1 MKSLREF
8 IADSEARRV
17 AIGHFNFGEIA
28 AFKAIANV
36 ARETGLP
43 IFAGT
48 AEGERKFVGAR
59 QAVALVQS
67 LRAEGLPV
75 FLNADHHKSL
85 ESIKEA
91 VEAGY
96 DAVLFDGGALPLEE
110 NIAKTREV
118 VQYVRSVNPEI
129 TVEGE
134 MGNIGSGSEVRAAV
148 PEGAEIR
155 EEDLTRP
162 ESAAR
167 FVKETGV
174 DFLAPA
180 VGNFHGM
187 VAGGTVKNINIER
200 IRAIKE
206 AVRVPMVLHG
216 GSGSRD
222 EDFVAAIKAGMN
234 VIHVSTEMR
243 VALKHG
249 LEESF
254 RAAPNDIAPYKILA
268 RSVEEIQAIVAQRL
282 KLFAG
287 L

>member
-1 MKSLREF
+1 MG
-8 IADSEARRV
+8 
-17 AIGHFNFGEIA
+17 IGHFNFGEMA
-28 AFKAIANV
+28 AFKAIVNV

-43 IFAGT
+43 ICVGT
-48 AEGERKFVGAR
+48 AESERKFIGAN
-59 QAVALVQS
+59 QVVALVRS

-85 ESIKEA
+85 EAIKEA

-110 NIAKTREV
+110 NIARTKEV
-118 VQYVRSVNPEI
+118 VDYVRSVNPEI

-148 PEGAEIR
+148 PEDAEIS
-155 EEDLTRP
+155 ESAMTKPED
-162 ESAAR
+162 AAR

-206 AVRVPMVLHG
+206 AVNIPMVLHG

-222 EDFVAAIKAGMN
+222 EDFRSAIQAGMN
-234 VIHVSTEMR
+234 VVHVSTEMR

-254 RAAPNDIAPYKILA
+254 RTAPNDIAPYKILA
-268 RSVEEIQAIVAQRL
+268 KSVEEIQAIVAQRL

-287 L
+287 Q